1 MIPTP
6 PHESRHLLLFDT
18 SAGTDNLGDFIIM
31 HYCEAHLREIFASQ
45 SLFVTK
51 VPTHL
56 PGCKQIRQL
65 CRQSRHRIVCGTN
78 ILKTSILRTRLWKLS
93 PLDGLSLRNLCL
105 MGVGWGSYTR
115 YSPDPYTT
123 WMYHAILA
131 GENAGYLHSVRDA
144 YTLKRLQ
151 ALGFNNVINTAC
163 PTMWALTPE
172 HLAHIPTIKA
182 NRVLLTLTY
191 YRADP
196 AADKAFIRLAKQAY
210 REVYF
215 WPQQAQDLDYL
226 IQLGEAEGIHIL
238 DGWFE
243 AYDHLLQQGALDVI
257 GSRLH
262 GGIHALNRLC
272 RTLILSVDNRAS
284 EIAADTALPIA
295 SRTDLAAI
303 KAFITHPRPIHL
315 NLPWAAI
322 ARWKQQFRLPPP
334 PHSC

>member
-6 PHESRHLLLFDT
+6 PRESNNLILFDT

-31 HYCEAHLREIFASQ
+31 HYCEAHLREVFAGQ

-56 PGCKQIRQL
+56 PGGKQIRQL
-65 CRQSRHRIVCGTN
+65 CHQSLHRIVCGTN

-93 PLDGLSLRNLCL
+93 PLDGLTLRNLCL

-115 YSPDPYTT
+115 YSPDPYTA
-123 WMYHAILA
+123 WMYRSILA
-131 GENAGYLHSVRDA
+131 GEKSGYLHSVRDT

-151 ALGFNNVINTAC
+151 SLGFNNVINTAC
-163 PTMWALTPE
+163 PTMWSLTPE
-172 HLAHIPTIKA
+172 HLARIPTAKA
-182 NRVLLTLTY
+182 DRVLLTLTH
-191 YRADP
+191 YRANP
-196 AADKAFIRLAKQAY
+196 AADKAFIHLAKQAY
-210 REVYF
+210 QEIYF
-215 WPQQAQDLDYL
+215 WPQQAQDLAYL
-226 IQLGEAEGIHIL
+226 IQLGEAEGVHIL

-243 AYDHLLQQGALDVI
+243 VYDHLLQQGHLDVI

-284 EIAADTALPIA
+284 EIAKDTALPIA
-295 SRTDLAAI
+295 DRTDLATI
-303 KAFITHPRPIHL
+303 EAFITHPCPIHL
-315 NLPWAAI
+315 TLPWTAI
-322 ARWKQQFRLPPP
+322 TRWKQQFCNPRRD
-334 PHSC
+334 